1 MSPTDPTAT
10 PAHAAAHGTSEVAYD
25 PAVLIA
31 RVRAE
36 LVGMEREAEVLSV
49 ALATGRH
56 VVLEGPP
63 GTGKSTL
70 LRTMADAAHVR
81 LSFVEGNAELTPSRL
96 VGYHDPAL
104 VLSGGYRDDAF
115 VPGPLA
121 EAVRDGGL
129 LYLEELNRIPEESL
143 NVLITALAEG
153 ELHIPRFGRIPA
165 DPRFRLIAAMNPFDA
180 VGTARIGQAI
190 YDRMCRIAVTY
201 QDEAHERVI
210 VATVTGQAD
219 AADATAADAAQE
231 DNAVASADIEIAV
244 SLVRA
249 TRAHDDIRVGSSVR
263 GAIDMTLLAR
273 GLRALR
279 PEAAGAGHESAERQV
294 YLDAALAAL
303 SGRIRLDE
311 ICERP
316 PEEIIIELL
325 DEVLRA
331 RRKRD
336 DPSSEPEDDPG
347 KGERPDSSLHQEQS
361 RGRILT
367 GDDARKA
374 VQEAARRTNG
384 RQEMR
389 QQHRRF
395 DEASPEV
402 GELDQQMVEGLAG
415 RDPDLMASLLADMA
429 NATDPALRAKARK
442 LAARLFLRLARQGRP
457 TARGVRR
464 MIADTQTDGGD
475 IDLDATLSRTDGLRP
490 RAAHELVVRRWTASE
505 RAVCLLIDRSGSMTG
520 LGVAMASVGAASVL
534 VAAGER
540 SDCSVLAFARDT
552 IVLQEQ
558 GRRRPVDAVI
568 GDILSLR
575 GKGVTDLGL
584 ALRGARR
591 QLGRAGARERVA
603 VLLSDALSTEGEDPL
618 KAMRG
623 LDRLH
628 VLGTSAESESVEA
641 GRMLARVGGGRY
653 RTCASIADLPVAL
666 TALLAD

>member
-1 MSPTDPTAT
+1 MSAPPAAARPTTEPPVAT
-10 PAHAAAHGTSEVAYD
+10 PGSAPYD
-25 PAVLIA
+25 PATLLA
-31 RVRAE
+31 KVRAE

-70 LRTMADAAHVR
+70 LRTLADAAHVR

-201 QDEAHERVI
+201 QDEDHERVI
-210 VATVTGQAD
+210 VAKVTSDPAAAGAVVAD
-219 AADATAADAAQE
+219 DD
-231 DNAVASADIEIAV
+231 VEIAV

-249 TRAHDDIRVGSSVR
+249 TRSHHDVRVGSSVR
-263 GAIDMTLLAR
+263 GAIDMTLLTR

-279 PEAAGAGHESAERQV
+279 PVGRTETAASTEAAIRQT

-311 ICERP
+311 ICERL
-316 PEEIIIELL
+316 PEDVITELL
-325 DEVLRA
+325 DQVLAA
-331 RRKRD
+331 RRKRN
-336 DPSSEPEDDPG
+336 DPTSESEDDPG
-347 KGERPDSSLHQEQS
+347 KGERPDSSLQQEQS

-384 RQEMR
+384 RQEM
-389 QQHRRF
+389 QQRHRRF

-402 GELDQQMVEGLAG
+402 GELDQQMIEELGGA
-415 RDPDLMASLLADMA
+415 DPDQMAELLADMA
-429 NATDPALRAKARK
+429 NATDPALRAKARR

-464 MIADTQTDGGD
+464 MIAEARIDGGD
-475 IDLDATLSRTDGLRP
+475 VDLDATLARTDGLRP
-490 RAAHELVVRRWTASE
+490 SAAHELVVRRWTASE

-520 LGVAMASVGAASVL
+520 RGVAMASVGAASVL

-558 GRRRPVDAVI
+558 GRRRAIDGVI

-618 KAMRG
+618 RAMRG

-628 VLGTSAESESVEA
+628 VLGTSGEDESVVA

-653 RTCASIADLPVAL
+653 RTCTSINDLPAAL
-666 TALLAD
+666 TALLSD

>member
-1 MSPTDPTAT
+1 MPPPPASARPTPELPVAT
-10 PAHAAAHGTSEVAYD
+10 PGSAPYD
-25 PAVLIA
+25 PATLLA
-31 RVRAE
+31 KVRAE

-70 LRTMADAAHVR
+70 LRTLADAAHVR

-115 VPGPLA
+115 VAGPLA

-201 QDEAHERVI
+201 QDEDHERVI
-210 VATVTGQAD
+210 VAKVTGDPTLGGTAEAD
-219 AADATAADAAQE
+219 DD
-231 DNAVASADIEIAV
+231 VEIAV

-249 TRAHDDIRVGSSVR
+249 TRSHPDVRVGSSVR
-263 GAIDMTLLAR
+263 GAIDMTLLTR

-279 PEAAGAGHESAERQV
+279 PVDAASTPAAARQI

-311 ICERP
+311 ICERL
-316 PEEIIIELL
+316 PEDVITELL
-325 DEVLRA
+325 DQVLAA

-336 DPSSEPEDDPG
+336 DPTSESEDDPG
-347 KGERPDSSLHQEQS
+347 KGERPDSPLQQEQS

-384 RQEMR
+384 RQEM
-389 QQHRRF
+389 QQRHRRF

-402 GELDQQMVEGLAG
+402 GELDQQMIEGLAG
-415 RDPDLMASLLADMA
+415 ADPDQMAELLADMA
-429 NATDPALRAKARK
+429 NATDPVLRAKARR

-457 TARGVRR
+457 NARGVRR
-464 MIADTQTDGGD
+464 MIAEARIEGGD
-475 IDLDATLSRTDGLRP
+475 IDLDATLARTDGLRP
-490 RAAHELVVRRWTASE
+490 SAAHELVVRRWTASE

-520 LGVAMASVGAASVL
+520 RGVAMASVGAASVL

-558 GRRRPVDAVI
+558 GRRRPIDGVI

-618 KAMRG
+618 RAMRG

-628 VLGTSAESESVEA
+628 VLGTSDEAESVEA
-641 GRMLARVGGGRY
+641 GRLLARVGGGRY
-653 RTCASIADLPVAL
+653 RTCTSINDLPAAL
-666 TALLAD
+666 TGLLSD

>member
-1 MSPTDPTAT
+1 MSPP
-10 PAHAAAHGTSEVAYD
+10 PAAARPTPEPSVAGTGYAAYD
-25 PAVLIA
+25 PATLLA
-31 RVRAE
+31 KVRAE

-70 LRTMADAAHVR
+70 LRTLADAAHVR
-81 LSFVEGNAELTPSRL
+81 LNFVEGNAELTPSRL

-201 QDEAHERVI
+201 QDEDHERVI
-210 VATVTGQAD
+210 VAKVTSD
-219 AADATAADAAQE
+219 PTTR
-231 DNAVASADIEIAV
+231 AVALVDGAVVADDDVEIAV

-249 TRAHDDIRVGSSVR
+249 TRSHPDVRVGSSVR
-263 GAIDMTLLAR
+263 GAIDMTLLTR

-279 PEAAGAGHESAERQV
+279 PVDAASTPAAARQI

-311 ICERP
+311 ICERL
-316 PEEIIIELL
+316 PEDVITELL
-325 DEVLRA
+325 DQVLAA

-336 DPSSEPEDDPG
+336 DPTSESEDDPG
-347 KGERPDSSLHQEQS
+347 KGERPDSPLQQEQS

-384 RQEMR
+384 RQEM
-389 QQHRRF
+389 QQRHRRF

-402 GELDQQMVEGLAG
+402 GELDQQMIEGLAG
-415 RDPDLMASLLADMA
+415 ADPDQMAELLADMA
-429 NATDPALRAKARK
+429 NATDPALRAKARR
-442 LAARLFLRLARQGRP
+442 LAARLFIRLGRQGRP

-464 MIADTQTDGGD
+464 MIAEARIDGGD
-475 IDLDATLSRTDGLRP
+475 IDLDATLARTDGLRP
-490 RAAHELVVRRWTASE
+490 SAAHELVVRRWTASE

-520 LGVAMASVGAASVL
+520 RGVAMASVGAASVL

-558 GRRRPVDAVI
+558 GRRRPIDGVI

-603 VLLSDALSTEGEDPL
+603 VLLSDGLSTEGGDPL
-618 KAMRG
+618 LAMRG

-628 VLGTSAESESVEA
+628 VLGTSDEAESVES
-641 GRMLARVGGGRY
+641 GRLLARVGGGRY
-653 RTCASIADLPVAL
+653 RTCTSINDLPAAL
-666 TALLAD
+666 TALLSD